1 MVPDFL
7 GMVQSTF
14 YPNLTAGPKCKLDCE
29 SANIDCVTNLPKL
42 MKMMDEVHIFIFYFS

>member
-14 YPNLTAGPKCKLDCE
+14 YPNLTAGHME
-29 SANIDCVTNLPKL
+29 
-42 MKMMDEVHIFIFYFS
+42 FYVISVLRKKRFYQQAYFEIYL